1 MNRNFESTGSQDE
14 YKDVSL
20 NNKCIRHS
28 MNRIQF
34 KYHRIGSYQI
44 ILITKYIF
52 KRIIS
57 TWLPELIIKNKLLD
71 NYSKMLPCR
80 ALCFNFS
87 LVKTSFLLSI
97 LF

>member
-1 MNRNFESTGSQDE
+1 MNRNFVSTGSQDE
-14 YKDVSL
+14 YKDVPL

-34 KYHRIGSYQI
+34 KHQRIGSYQI

-57 TWLPELIIKNKLLD
+57 TWLPELIIKKQF
-71 NYSKMLPCR
+71 
-80 ALCFNFS
+80 A
-87 LVKTSFLLSI
+87 
-97 LF
+97 